1 MLNSKEELKKAE
13 AELLK
18 KVDSKNSINQTSYD
32 DIVSKYL
39 LSEEDTILLDKFVSE
54 NNIDI
59 IDDLDNSTI
68 SNLGEDTSSLSIWSL
83 YKKDINKYHILSKQE
98 EAELGKEIKLGSQEA
113 LDMLVNSNL
122 RLVIA
127 IASKFSTFI
136 KNNPNISFED
146 LISFGNQGLIKA
158 AKDFDYTLGN
168 KFSTFASYWIRQ
180 AIQRGIYSQAHQ
192 IKIPSNIGE
201 LHSKIVKTISSLT
214 NSLKREPTYQEI
226 ADKMGNISPEKVESI
241 LSNWNNVVS
250 LEDERNSSDK
260 PLIDYLTYDNQDDDI
275 ESNLNQLNIGL
286 NSLKD
291 REKDMINK
299 YYGINGHQK
308 MTLEEIGNQY
318 GISKE
323 RVRQLISRALVKMR
337 DQINKSK

>member
-1 MLNSKEELKKAE
+1 MISNKYMLNSKEELKKAE

-201 LHSKIVKTISSLT
+201 LHSKIVKTISSF
-214 NSLKREPTYQEI
+214 
-226 ADKMGNISPEKVESI
+226 ESI

-260 PLIDYLTYDNQDDDI
+260 PLIDYLIYDNQDDDI